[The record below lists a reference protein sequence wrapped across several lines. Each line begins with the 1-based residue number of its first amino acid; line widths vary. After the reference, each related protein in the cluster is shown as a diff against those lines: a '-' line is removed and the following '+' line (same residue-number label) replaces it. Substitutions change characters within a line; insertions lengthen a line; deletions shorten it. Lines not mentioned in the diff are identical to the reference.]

1 VITPRGETRAN
12 GTRAELQAA
21 NAGNEWDLEMNADTG
36 WVRDVVPVVEFDG
49 GYVRF
54 QAPDEETANR
64 VLVAALERGTVHTFG
79 RVTRSLHEIYKEMA
93 Q

>member
-1 VITPRGETRAN
+1 MI
-12 GTRAELQAA
+12 
-21 NAGNEWDLEMNADTG
+21 
-36 WVRDVVPVVEFDG
+36 EFDG

-64 VLVAALERGTVHTFG
+64 VLVAALERGTVSNFQ

>member
-1 VITPRGETRAN
+1 
-12 GTRAELQAA
+12 
-21 NAGNEWDLEMNADTG
+21 M
-36 WVRDVVPVVEFDG
+36 RDIVPVVEFDG

-64 VLVAALERGTVHTFG
+64 VLVAALERGTVSNFQ
-79 RVTRSLHEIYKEMA
+79 RVTRNLHEIYKEMA

>member
-1 VITPRGETRAN
+1 MPPTATVEGLT
-12 GTRAELQAA
+12 
-21 NAGNEWDLEMNADTG
+21 
-36 WVRDVVPVVEFDG
+36 VDVVPVVEFDG

-64 VLVAALERGTVHTFG
+64 VLVAALERGTVSNFQ